1 MIVPSKIKSG
11 DEVILIAPSR
21 KVDLPALEFTE
32 ALLKKWKLLR
42 KKITFFSYSFAFF
55 KSFKIKT

>member
-32 ALLKKWKLLR
+32 ALLKNGN
-42 KKITFFSYSFAFF
+42 
-55 KSFKIKT
+55 

>member
-1 MIVPSKIKSG
+1 MIVPSKIKFG

-32 ALLKKWKLLR
+32 ALLKKWELIPIR
-42 KKITFFSYSFAFF
+42 GKKPT
-55 KSFKIKT
+55 KRTRCVWRNR

>member
-1 MIVPSKIKSG
+1 MLFLTSTLLHEMIVPSKIKSG

-32 ALLKKWKLLR
+32 ALLKKNGN
-42 KKITFFSYSFAFF
+42 
-55 KSFKIKT
+55 